1 MTKKEELVWRL
12 GKLPTVEE
20 ITSLI
25 NNKVITQDEAREIL
39 FNKKIEEERDIKSLE
54 TEIKFLRDLVEKLSQ
69 GRNQIV
75 EVIKEV
81 VKPIYIKEPWYQPY
95 YYWCNESSSI
105 TLGVSGTTTNLSNAI
120 NCTASSSQLNSTPTN
135 CSFSSI
141 QTW

>member
-20 ITSLI
+20 ITTLI
-25 NNKVITQDEAREIL
+25 ANKIITQDEAREIL

-81 VKPIYIKEPWYQPY
+81 VKPFYIKEPWYQPY
-95 YYWCNESSSI
+95 YYWCNGSSSI
-105 TLGVSGTTTNLSNAI
+105 TLGVSGTATNLSNAI
-120 NCTASSSQLNSTPTN
+120 NCTSNTLQVNSTPTN